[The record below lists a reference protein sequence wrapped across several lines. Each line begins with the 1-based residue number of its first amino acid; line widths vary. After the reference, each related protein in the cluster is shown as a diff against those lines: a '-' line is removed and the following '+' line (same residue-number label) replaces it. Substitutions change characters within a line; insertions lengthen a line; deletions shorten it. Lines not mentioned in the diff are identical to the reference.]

1 VRRSRF
7 VRGRDAYTSICA
19 PMMTV
24 RSRGRANCSAPSAAM
39 EEVAVKRRLGQGTIV
54 GAFPRESSI
63 FDKKSG
69 RLVEVMP
76 SSVSAGSSIVSAPG
90 TSGVSIFPKRGVDL
104 GDPVVGVAEVVD
116 AQGIKTSFPRAWPL

>member
-39 EEVAVKRRLGQGTIV
+39 EEVA
-54 GAFPRESSI
+54 GASAEHSAILMTGEPRVW
-63 FDKKSG
+63 F
-69 RLVEVMP
+69 
-76 SSVSAGSSIVSAPG
+76 SAW
-90 TSGVSIFPKRGVDL
+90 T
-104 GDPVVGVAEVVD
+104 
-116 AQGIKTSFPRAWPL
+116 